1 MCHLAQLLAHLL
13 SHQGL
18 VLLLLLHQLLLL
30 LRKSR
35 NNLVQKLRRTNS
47 PQERGGLLRRCW
59 GAPRSPRGESLLRK
73 AGLVGA
79 HLDVVSLLRWDTH
92 AVKGV
97 RH

>member
-1 MCHLAQLLAHLL
+1 MLLCHLAQLLSHL
-13 SHQGL
+13 GL
-18 VLLLLLHQLLLL
+18 VLLLLLHELG
-30 LRKSR
+30 S
-35 NNLVQKLRRTNS
+35 NLVQKLRRTNS
-47 PQERGGLLRRCW
+47 PRRCSRLPRRCW
-59 GAPRSPRGESLLRK
+59 GAPRSPRRESLLRL

>member
-1 MCHLAQLLAHLL
+1 MCYLAQLLAHLL

-18 VLLLLLHQLLLL
+18 VLLLLHQLLLL
-30 LRKSR
+30 LYESR

-47 PQERGGLLRRCW
+47 LRERGGLLRRCW
-59 GAPRSPRGESLLRK
+59 GPPRSPCGESPLRE

-79 HLDVVSLLRWDTH
+79 HLDAVSLLRWDTH

>member
-1 MCHLAQLLAHLL
+1 MLLCHLAQLLSHL
-13 SHQGL
+13 GL
-18 VLLLLLHQLLLL
+18 VLLLLLHELG
-30 LRKSR
+30 S
-35 NNLVQKLRRTNS
+35 NLVQKLRRTNS
-47 PQERGGLLRRCW
+47 SRGCGGLLRRCW
-59 GAPRSPRGESLLRK
+59 GAPRSPRGESLLRL